1 MGYTGHI
8 FVFYAEVGLL
18 GMALSYVVLYLMLR
32 ARRLLRVVSVI
43 DILSIVSI
51 IGLSLVIDVMNDISV
66 VLAFSIFSRQF
77 LIPPASFVK

>member
-51 IGLSLVIDVMNDISV
+51 LGLR
-66 VLAFSIFSRQF
+66 SRDRCDERYQRGPCF
-77 LIPPASFVK
+77 QHLFKAIPDSAY